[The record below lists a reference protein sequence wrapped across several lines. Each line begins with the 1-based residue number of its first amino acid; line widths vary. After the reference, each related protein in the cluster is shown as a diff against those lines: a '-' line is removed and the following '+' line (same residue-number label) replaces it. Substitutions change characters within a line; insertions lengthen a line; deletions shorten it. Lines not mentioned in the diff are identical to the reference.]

1 MEMGRRVRTSLS
13 PVLGS
18 RRGLRSPAL
27 RTGRCGMLGVPPP
40 GRRAR
45 SQSLTVFASG
55 PGDAPG
61 VLRRRL
67 PPGRCPETYARAR
80 GADGAR
86 RSGFGRAGGPTPP
99 GRGMGGVGR
108 SFAGA
113 VSAKRRR
120 RRVYFPLPTLFLP
133 QSVVLRPDSRPPPQH
148 IPESSSRLCVPA
160 GLPQQPH
167 PSRVLP
173 PWVL

>member
-1 MEMGRRVRTSLS
+1 MGRRVRTSLP

-18 RRGLRSPAL
+18 RRGSRSAVFS
-27 RTGRCGMLGVPPP
+27 GQDGAGCWASHPP

-45 SQSLTVFASG
+45 SQSLTLFASG

-80 GADGAR
+80 GANGAR

-99 GRGMGGVGR
+99 GRGTGRSLGGVSLG
-108 SFAGA
+108 
-113 VSAKRRR
+113 RRR
-120 RRVYFPLPTLFLP
+120 LSFVAAEFISPSSLYFCRRV
-133 QSVVLRPDSRPPPQH
+133 SC
-148 IPESSSRLCVPA
+148 CVPTP
-160 GLPQQPH
+160 GH
-167 PSRVLP
+167 LP
-173 PWVL
+173 PVCPCRETPAVTTP